1 MQSLVHHGLIVLKT
15 KISSSFHILWC
26 SDAILVVATAYE
38 YYIEIIHLCFF
49 IQQSLVYLP
58 HTTNDSLKINKINRN
73 VHFILTLLICSGE
86 NKVSLLIPYILPV
99 SNYQQFVMQ
108 ALKLM
113 FDWERSN
120 I

>member
-49 IQQSLVYLP
+49 IQQSLV
-58 HTTNDSLKINKINRN
+58 
-73 VHFILTLLICSGE
+73 
-86 NKVSLLIPYILPV
+86 
-99 SNYQQFVMQ
+99 
-108 ALKLM
+108 
-113 FDWERSN
+113 
-120 I
+120 